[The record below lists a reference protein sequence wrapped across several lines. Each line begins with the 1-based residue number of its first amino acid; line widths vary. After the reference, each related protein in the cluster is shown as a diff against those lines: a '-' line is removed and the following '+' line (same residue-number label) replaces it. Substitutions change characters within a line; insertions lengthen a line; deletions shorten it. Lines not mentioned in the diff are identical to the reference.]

1 MDSTN
6 RAQVAADH
14 LVGNL
19 WYTLDAMPLIA
30 AHLDPDTMRMI
41 APGPAAMAYSEM
53 CRLMRSPA
61 EQLSAG
67 GLEAGLK
74 AQGFNFGWLGD
85 LQQRIGA
92 ESVDVLHQ
100 YAAEINN
107 AASLRKIQ
115 MQCAE
120 ATKAAQAD
128 DARAEVVAAELVT
141 KLAVSAKAAT
151 NVEHISQVAGR
162 VRQRLQDVRDGKDKK
177 GIPTG
182 FKMIDRLFTMD
193 QGDLIVLGGRP
204 SQGKTSLWQQ
214 IFLNVAER
222 IVETGDNGQVVMFSA
237 DDTSEKVTLAMA
249 CAKMLVDQK
258 RLMNR
263 TATPEEWDLVERG
276 IAYIESLPIQIDQTS
291 GPTIDAM
298 YYRCAMLNA
307 QKPLRLVGMDYMEL
321 IRHDK
326 IRDDLQKVEASATGA
341 KGIGRTLGFPFLML
355 SQLRKDVDNR
365 ADKWPTASDV
375 RYAGEA
381 EADKLL
387 LILRPEHYIARGESI
402 DCDEGDKEAIALLN
416 VAKNKRGDVGLVRLH
431 FKKEYAR
438 FSDIEQIYTPLNY

>member
-1 MDSTN
+1 MDNTN
-6 RAQVAADH
+6 TSRALVAADH

-19 WYTLDAMPLIA
+19 WFTLDAVPLIA
-30 AHLDPDTMRMI
+30 AHLDPDIMRMI

-67 GLEAGLK
+67 ALEAGLR
-74 AQGFNFGWLGD
+74 AQNFNFGWLTE

-92 ESVDVLHQ
+92 EGVDILHQ
-100 YAAEINN
+100 YAAEVNN
-107 AASLRKIQ
+107 AAALRKIQ

-120 ATKAAQAD
+120 AARAAQAD

-141 KLAVSAKAAT
+141 KLSVSAQAAT

-162 VRQRLQDVRDGKDKK
+162 VRSRLKTVREGTDKQ
-177 GIPTG
+177 GLRTG
-182 FKMIDRLFTMD
+182 FKALDRLFQMER
-193 QGDLIVLGGRP
+193 GDLIIVGGRP
-204 SQGKTSLWQQ
+204 SQGKTTLWQQ
-214 IFLNVAER
+214 VFLNVAER
-222 IVETGDNGQVVMFSA
+222 IVDTGDDGQVVMFSA
-237 DDTSEKVTLAMA
+237 DDTSEKIMTALA
-249 CAKMLVDQK
+249 CAKVLVDQK

-263 TATPEEWDLVERG
+263 TATDKEWNLVEQG
-276 IAYIESLPIQIDQTS
+276 IAHIESLPIYIDETS
-291 GPTIDAM
+291 GPTIDTM

-307 QKPLRLVGMDYMEL
+307 QKPVRLAGMDYMEL
-321 IRHDK
+321 IRHEK

-381 EADKLL
+381 EADKML
-387 LILRPEHYIARGESI
+387 LIMRPEHYIARGESV
-402 DCDEGDKEAIALLN
+402 DCDEKDREGIALVN
-416 VAKNKRGDVGLVRLH
+416 VAKNKRGDVGLVRLA
-431 FKKEYAR
+431 FKKEFAR
-438 FSDIEQIYTPLNY
+438 FADLAMEV